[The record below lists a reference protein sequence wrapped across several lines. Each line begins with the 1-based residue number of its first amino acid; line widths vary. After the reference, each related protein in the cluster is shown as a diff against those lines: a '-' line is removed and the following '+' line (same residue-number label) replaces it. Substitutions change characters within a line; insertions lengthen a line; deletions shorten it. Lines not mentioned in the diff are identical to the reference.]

1 MGASEQFVG
10 NIPPVSLNRVLM
22 TLTNGIRLPIFDIV
36 PLCNIES
43 RRLNDNFG
51 NILFDNILISSLSSA
66 VPYIEAPL
74 ISPGNRA

>member
-1 MGASEQFVG
+1 MG

-51 NILFDNILISSLSSA
+51 NILFDNGEKILCWHTFGLSCLQVVSG
-66 VPYIEAPL
+66 
-74 ISPGNRA
+74 SRCCF